1 VHFPAGTWLSGSI
14 RLKSS
19 VALYFEQGSTL
30 VATEDPTAYDEAEPN
45 QWEKYQ
51 DFGHSHFH
59 NSLIWGDGLENIS
72 ILGPGRIYG
81 KGLTRSAN
89 NRDVGITTCR
99 TASN

>member
-45 QWEKYQ
+45 QLGEVPR
-51 DFGHSHFH
+51 FGHSHFH
-59 NSLIWGDGLENIS
+59 NSLIWGDGLEEHLDS
-72 ILGPGRIYG
+72 RTGPDLWQ
-81 KGLTRSAN
+81 GLTALRQ
-89 NRDVGITTCR
+89 
-99 TASN
+99 